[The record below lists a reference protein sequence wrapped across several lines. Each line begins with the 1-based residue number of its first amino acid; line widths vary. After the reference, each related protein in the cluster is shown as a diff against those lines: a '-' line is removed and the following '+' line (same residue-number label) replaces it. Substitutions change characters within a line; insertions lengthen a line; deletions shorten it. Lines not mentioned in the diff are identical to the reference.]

1 MESAVIIILLLLLV
15 LVWLVLPICTL
26 VTARRLA
33 ADIEELKTLVRIEG
47 IGRKMEERPTEQEVH
62 EEEVHT
68 AAENVRQIPATPT
81 VPSKIQ
87 EVPHARD
94 DSQSSMEKV
103 EEKRTAGTDCEQAA
117 LDLFW
122 EKVEDWFCV
131 RGTFAPKGTTREF
144 AVATRWLVRV
154 GLTMLIASVVYFVK
168 LSVDRGWMGPEARVA
183 ATVFWG
189 AVGVAGGSWLVKKTG
204 YGLIGHAMAALGIV
218 ALYLGFGLGH
228 CYFTPPVIALQ
239 GLAFASLVL
248 VTVVAGIV
256 AVMLKSSTIAV
267 MGLIGGYLVPVI
279 VGKGASN
286 PLPTCIYLLSLN
298 VGAFVVARLRRWS
311 ALDFLAATLAYV
323 EVFVWCTACGSAVK
337 GGVMALFGFLTL
349 VHALYMTTVV
359 WGSGT
364 RGRAGNALAWTGL
377 TLNAVTYLGWL
388 GTTFSTAVSVEAT
401 GAVLL
406 LLVTA
411 YVCVAALAIRRGW
424 MDQASIDI
432 LLGFALVYLAIVPL
446 LLLSYPWCVV
456 SWSLVAIAASE
467 AESRTEQPILG
478 ILAGLLLVVAGAV
491 GIFWIAPSAY
501 LPKNPAESS
510 YWLAFVLRL
519 LRLWTL
525 PAAVAI
531 IGWRRRLTPLLTI
544 AGVVAF
550 VFLTGEA
557 HLFGKAFLP
566 SLKGGTVTMAWT
578 LTAFGLLLGG
588 ILARLRTLRLTGLS
602 LLGVAVVKLLV
613 FDTAGLATPARV
625 AVFALVGALMM
636 VGAFLYMKF
645 KGRFEAYENA

>member
-1 MESAVIIILLLLLV
+1 MAIAFIIILLLV

-26 VTARRLA
+26 VTVRGLA
-33 ADIEELKTLVRIEG
+33 ADIEELKTLVHIGG
-47 IGRKMEERPTEQEVH
+47 IGKKVEERPTEQEVS
-62 EEEVHT
+62 EEVEHT
-68 AAENVRQIPATPT
+68 AVETVRQIPATPT
-81 VPSKIQ
+81 VPVQVQ
-87 EVPHARD
+87 EVPDARD
-94 DSQSSMEKV
+94 ESQSSMEKV
-103 EEKRTAGTDCEQAA
+103 EEERNAVADCEPAA

-131 RGTFAPKGTTREF
+131 RGAFAPKGTTREF

-189 AVGVAGGSWLVKKTG
+189 SVGVAGGAWLVKKTG
-204 YGLIGHAMAALGIV
+204 YGLIGHAMAALGII

-228 CYFTPPVIALQ
+228 RYFTPPVIASQ

-286 PLPTCIYLLSLN
+286 PLPMCVYLLSLN
-298 VGAFVVARLRRWS
+298 VGAFVVARLRQWS

-323 EVFVWCTACGSAVK
+323 EAFVWCAANGAAVK
-337 GGVMALFGFLTL
+337 GGIMTLFAFLTL
-349 VHALYMTTVV
+349 VHALYMTAVV
-359 WGSGT
+359 WGAGMRS
-364 RGRAGNALAWTGL
+364 RAGNALAWTGL
-377 TLNAVTYLGWL
+377 SLNAVTYLGWL
-388 GTTFSTAVSVEAT
+388 GTTFSTTVSVEAT
-401 GAVLL
+401 GVVLL
-406 LLVTA
+406 LLVAA
-411 YVCVAALAIRRGW
+411 YICVAVLAIRRGW

-446 LLLSYPWCVV
+446 LLLSYPWCAV
-456 SWSLVAIAASE
+456 SWSLIAIAASE

-478 ILAGLLLVVAGAV
+478 ILAGLLLVIAGAV
-491 GIFWIAPSAY
+491 GIFWIAPNAY
-501 LPKNPAESS
+501 LPGKSVEVS

-525 PAAVAI
+525 PAAVAV
-531 IGWRRRLTPLLTI
+531 IGWRRRLNPLFVV
-544 AGVVAF
+544 AGIVAF

-588 ILARLRTLRLTGLS
+588 ILARLRALRLTGLG
-602 LLGVAVVKLLV
+602 LLGVAVAKLLV
-613 FDTAGLATPARV
+613 LDTAGLATPARV

-645 KGRFEAYENA
+645 KGRFEAHENA